1 MIYAKNINYT
11 YESYE
16 KSEGLRAS
24 FKDFF
29 SRKKIELHA
38 LKDINLNIHPGEM
51 IGLLGPNGAGKT
63 TLMKILVGLIYP
75 KSGELHVMGKVPYKK
90 ERAFLKNVGL
100 VLGQKSQLIWD
111 LPPVDTYRMLKE
123 IYEINQKDYET
134 RLNKLVSQLGVST
147 KINTPVR
154 KLSLGER
161 MKCELIA
168 SFLHQPKLLLLD
180 EPTIGLDLASQ
191 KSIYSFLLEMNK
203 FENTTIIITS
213 HYMNDIKAL
222 CDRLVIILD
231 GQVTY
236 DGKTS
241 ALTEQYNSD
250 EVSIKLN
257 IDHKTYEKLIFP
269 FKNIQIEYENNILS
283 LNIDREKVTEL
294 AQYLL
299 ENRIEFTNIKIEE
312 VNLEEIIYKIFSEK
326 DSVV

>member
-1 MIYAKNINYT
+1 
-11 YESYE
+11 
-16 KSEGLRAS
+16 
-24 FKDFF
+24 
-29 SRKKIELHA
+29 
-38 LKDINLNIHPGEM
+38 
-51 IGLLGPNGAGKT
+51 
-63 TLMKILVGLIYP
+63 
-75 KSGELHVMGKVPYKK
+75 
-90 ERAFLKNVGL
+90 
-100 VLGQKSQLIWD
+100 
-111 LPPVDTYRMLKE
+111 MLKE

>member
-1 MIYAKNINYT
+1 MIHAKNINYT
-11 YESYE
+11 YKSYE

-29 SRKKIELHA
+29 FRKKTELHA
-38 LKDINLNIHPGEM
+38 LKDININIHPGEM

-75 KSGELHVMGKVPYKK
+75 KSGELYVMGKVPYKK
-90 ERAFLKNVGL
+90 EHEFLKNVGL

-123 IYEINQKDYET
+123 IYEINQEDYDT
-134 RLNKLVSQLGVST
+134 RLNRLVNQLGIST

-191 KSIYSFLLEMNK
+191 KSIYSFLIEMNK

-241 ALTEQYNSD
+241 ELTERYNND
-250 EVSIKLN
+250 EVSIKIN
-257 IDHKTYEKLIFP
+257 IDHNSYEKLVFP
-269 FKNIQIEYENNILS
+269 FKNIQIEYNNNILS
-283 LNIDREKVTEL
+283 LIIDRKKVTEL

-299 ENRIEFTNIKIEE
+299 ENQIEFTNIKTEE
-312 VNLEEIIYKIFSEK
+312 IPLEDIIYKIFSEK
-326 DSVV
+326 ESVI

>member
-1 MIYAKNINYT
+1 
-11 YESYE
+11 
-16 KSEGLRAS
+16 
-24 FKDFF
+24 
-29 SRKKIELHA
+29 
-38 LKDINLNIHPGEM
+38 
-51 IGLLGPNGAGKT
+51 
-63 TLMKILVGLIYP
+63 
-75 KSGELHVMGKVPYKK
+75 
-90 ERAFLKNVGL
+90 
-100 VLGQKSQLIWD
+100 
-111 LPPVDTYRMLKE
+111 
-123 IYEINQKDYET
+123 
-134 RLNKLVSQLGVST
+134 
-147 KINTPVR
+147 
-154 KLSLGER
+154 
-161 MKCELIA
+161 
-168 SFLHQPKLLLLD
+168 
-180 EPTIGLDLASQ
+180 
-191 KSIYSFLLEMNK
+191 MNK